1 VEAAELADANSL
13 AEALVDED
21 AVEAAEECT
30 DWPVIVLVQPAATN
44 TKAQPASTRIV
55 GNFDIRPPCLPK
67 WNVNLACCEPLRQS
81 DVAGR

>member
-1 VEAAELADANSL
+1 
-13 AEALVDED
+13 
-21 AVEAAEECT
+21 
-30 DWPVIVLVQPAATN
+30 VQPAATN